1 MAFILLK
8 MMTKCIRKS
17 MDTACSNYFPNK
29 VIQEVGNPKE
39 ILQPLKLRVFRVCKG
54 GHEVKLSQQI
64 KISRDTR
71 GGKPRGNSSA
81 AETSRVQGMQGGSPS
96 EKVFI

>member
-1 MAFILLK
+1 
-8 MMTKCIRKS
+8 
-17 MDTACSNYFPNK
+17 MDTACSK
-29 VIQEVGNPKE
+29 LLSQQVIQEVGNPKE

-54 GHEVKLSQQI
+54 GHRVKLSRQI

>member
-1 MAFILLK
+1 
-8 MMTKCIRKS
+8 

-39 ILQPLKLRVFRVCKG
+39 ILQPLKLRVIRVCKG
-54 GHEVKLSQQI
+54 GHRVELSRQV

-71 GGKPRGNSSA
+71 GGKPRGNSST